1 MTRKHF
7 TAIAAGLAEAK
18 ELAGLSD
25 DQLSL
30 LVSVL
35 TPVFRSANSNFDSA
49 RFRSA
54 VGID

>member
-7 TAIAAGLAEAK
+7 TAIAAGLVQAK
-18 ELAGLSD
+18 ELAGLSEE
-25 DQLSL
+25 QLAL
-30 LVSVL
+30 VVSVL